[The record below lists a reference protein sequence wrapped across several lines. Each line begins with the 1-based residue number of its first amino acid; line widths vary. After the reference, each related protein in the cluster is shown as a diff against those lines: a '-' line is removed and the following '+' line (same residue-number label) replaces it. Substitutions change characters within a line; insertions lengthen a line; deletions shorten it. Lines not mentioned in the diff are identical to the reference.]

1 MSGTLVRQ
9 AGQADAAALHT
20 VADAT
25 FRLACPPGTLEHDMA
40 EFVRTHLSEERM
52 SEYLSDPRRDL
63 FLAEAEGEPAGYTM
77 LVYGEPQDAE
87 AAAAIT
93 TRPTVELSKCYVV
106 TGHHGSG
113 VASALLAATIDAAR
127 SRGAAGIWL
136 GVNQHNP
143 RANAFYDKS
152 GFRIVGT
159 KHFLVGAQLHEDFVR
174 ELLL

>member
-1 MSGTLVRQ
+1 
-9 AGQADAAALHT
+9 
-20 VADAT
+20 
-25 FRLACPPGTLEHDMA
+25 
-40 EFVRTHLSEERM
+40 
-52 SEYLSDPRRDL
+52 
-63 FLAEAEGEPAGYTM
+63 
-77 LVYGEPQDAE
+77 
-87 AAAAIT
+87 
-93 TRPTVELSKCYVV
+93 VELSKCYVV

-159 KHFLVGAQLHEDFVR
+159 KHFLVGEQLHEDFVR